1 MSISGTCN
9 SISVIS
15 TTFSEWP
22 ESAKVQNV
30 RELELEVLNPR
41 PESKVG
47 EGELRV
53 EWRVLIAKT
62 SCEQSVGCHVIVP
75 RGDPGWGLLMEPPG
89 NE

>member
-53 EWRVLIAKT
+53 EWRV
-62 SCEQSVGCHVIVP
+62 
-75 RGDPGWGLLMEPPG
+75 
-89 NE
+89 